1 MSKSITYGAH
11 CLAASG
17 LAIMNWHIAL
27 ELRPDLWGG
36 AQDCRLNFQSK
47 QAFPGTHRLTA
58 TLEGYG
64 EVLVYARSLD
74 LLESRIEWICG
85 RRVLDLK
92 PTADEP
98 PPARHPSLL
107 EREAAAKED
116 DRIAGLRKLA
126 AQDLPDH
133 DCRLRD
139 EILAAR
145 AELGLSLA

>member
-1 MSKSITYGAH
+1 MSKSHTYAAQS
-11 CLAASG
+11 LAASG
-17 LAIMNWHIAL
+17 LAVMNWHIAL
-27 ELRPDLWGG
+27 ELRPDLWAG
-36 AQDCRLNFQSK
+36 AQDCRLTFQAK
-47 QAFPGTHRLTA
+47 HEFAGTHCLTA

-64 EVLVYARSLD
+64 DVLVYARSLD

-85 RRVLDLK
+85 RRVLDLR

-98 PPARHPSLL
+98 PPLRHPTLL

-116 DRIAGLRKLA
+116 GRTAHLRELA